1 MESSD
6 LSGVTADVDGN
17 AVTFDTATGA
27 ATEAVDQ
34 LGGGSNST
42 ITVQVAAGTTVDR
55 ITYMCE

>member
-1 MESSD
+1 M
-6 LSGVTADVDGN
+6 
-17 AVTFDTATGA
+17 TFDTATGA
-27 ATEAVDQ
+27 AAEAVDQ